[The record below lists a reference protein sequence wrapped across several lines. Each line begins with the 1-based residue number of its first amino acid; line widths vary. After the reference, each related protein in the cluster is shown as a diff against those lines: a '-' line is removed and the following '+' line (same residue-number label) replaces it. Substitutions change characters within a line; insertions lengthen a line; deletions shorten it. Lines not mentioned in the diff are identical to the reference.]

1 MKIWSGNYVLHFG
14 SIKIQKKI
22 CLHWNAFSTDTNR
35 KIISNCL
42 LLSSYFCWLVNCMIW
57 VSKFHNLFLTR
68 SETEARFIFEGF
80 YYCDLWIY
88 DQSFIQLSSTLL
100 AIFIW
105 SVNCSSLFLAF
116 LLVIQLNDLNFWII

>member
-22 CLHWNAFSTDTNR
+22 CLYCNVFSTDTNR
-35 KIISNCL
+35 KIICYCL

-68 SETEARFIFEGF
+68 SETEARYIFEGF
-80 YYCDLWIY
+80 HYCDLWIY

-116 LLVIQLNDLNFWII
+116 LFVIKLNDLNFWII